1 VDAVLDTPTCN
12 GHTTV
17 TYSTYAT
24 ILTTVSMVITIT
36 ITIAII
42 ITTPPP
48 PPTRSSSLP
57 SAFAASRCYPRR
69 SCGHPQG
76 AAPRCVICI
85 RILIRHFCL
94 ICPHPMSLPL
104 YATVTAVSQSCGV
117 VDERRTAHGVAIT
130 ITITRIILRAVT
142 VMDHARRRCSPHDP
156 ARRLPVH
163 PQRHSRAHSHRLLP
177 HRVQNVAKSP
187 LAAAVE
193 GGDFL
198 CAQVCR
204 ARAAC
209 CGPAAAAQRSAKP
222 QFPLYVK

>member
-1 VDAVLDTPTCN
+1 M
-12 GHTTV
+12 

-36 ITIAII
+36 ITITII

-76 AAPRCVICI
+76 ATPRCVICI
-85 RILIRHFCL
+85 RILIRYFCL

-104 YATVTAVSQSCGV
+104 PATVTAVSQSCGV
-117 VDERRTAHGVAIT
+117 VDERRTAHGLAITITISIT

-142 VMDHARRRCSPHDP
+142 VMDHARRRSSPHDP

-163 PQRHSRAHSHRLLP
+163 PQRHSRAHSHRLLQ
-177 HRVQNVAKSP
+177 HRLQNVAKSP

-209 CGPAAAAQRSAKP
+209 WGPAAAAHRSAKP
-222 QFPLYVK
+222 QFPSYVK